1 MYIYLSI
8 NLGYLFLLRTFCA
21 LANLRSDGAIRDR
34 ADMCA
39 VLQVILIRTQELK
52 QKLNIF
58 IATHIAS

>member
-21 LANLRSDGAIRDR
+21 LANLRSDGAIRDPF
-34 ADMCA
+34 
-39 VLQVILIRTQELK
+39 LQVILIRTQELK

-58 IATHIAS
+58 IATYIAS